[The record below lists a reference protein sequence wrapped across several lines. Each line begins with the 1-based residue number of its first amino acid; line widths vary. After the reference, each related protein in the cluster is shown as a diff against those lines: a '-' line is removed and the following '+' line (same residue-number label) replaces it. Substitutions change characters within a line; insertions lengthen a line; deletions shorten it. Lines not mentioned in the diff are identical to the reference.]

1 MRRAARQSLPGGLL
15 GPRLAAALIAVGCHT
30 TLEPVRL
37 NREACSDVVIVGKK
51 YAICEAPLSQVDAEL
66 DCELRG
72 AHLAA
77 LESPEENEA
86 VAQAVFAKVS
96 SSNVWLGGS
105 RDDEFVWSWPSGAVF
120 WRGGRDGMAESEA
133 FALWQAGEPNNTSS
147 QTGEA
152 ETCLALTAEHA
163 DWNDRSCELA
173 LPYVCE
179 LD

>member
-1 MRRAARQSLPGGLL
+1 MV
-15 GPRLAAALIAVGCHT
+15 VGCHT

-37 NREACSDVVIVGKK
+37 NRAECSDVEIFGKK
-51 YAICEAPLSQVDAEL
+51 YAICEPPLSQVAAEL

-77 LESPEENEA
+77 LESAEENEA
-86 VAQAVFAKVS
+86 VAKAVFAVVS

-105 RDDEFVWSWPSGAVF
+105 RDDEFAWSWPSGAVF
-120 WRGGRDGMAESEA
+120 WRGGRDGMAEGEA
-133 FALWQAGEPNNTSS
+133 FVLWQAGEPNDTSS
-147 QTGEA
+147 QTGGAEA
-152 ETCLALTAEHA
+152 CLALTAEHA

-179 LD
+179 PD

>member
-1 MRRAARQSLPGGLL
+1 MRHAARQSLPRRLVR
-15 GPRLAAALIAVGCHT
+15 PCLAAALMVGGCHT

-37 NREACSDVVIVGKK
+37 EGAACSEVEILGKK
-51 YAICEAPLSQVDAEL
+51 YAICEAPLSQVAAEL

-77 LESPEENEA
+77 LESAEENEA
-86 VAQAVFAKVS
+86 VAQAVFAVVS

-105 RDDEFVWSWPSGAVF
+105 RDDEFAWSWPSGAVF
-120 WRGGRDGMAESEA
+120 WRGGRDGMAEGEA
-133 FALWQAGEPNNTSS
+133 FVLWQAGEPNNTSS
-147 QTGEA
+147 LTGDG
-152 ETCLALTAEHA
+152 ETCLALTSENA
-163 DWNDRSCELA
+163 DWNDRSCNLA